1 MTPPTRLRHL
11 LLPLCTGAAA
21 LALTGWLWHHEQQG
35 LDATLRADFDVSVR
49 QTAGRIEQRV
59 ATYEQMLRATRGL
72 FDASEDVSQEDFRQF
87 VDALTGGTELAG
99 LQAMLFT
106 PRLNGAQV
114 ARHVATRRAL
124 GDPGYRIQP
133 PGKRDIL
140 GPVTYVAPAS
150 PDNLKALGHDILT
163 DPARRDAMLQARD
176 SGGIAITPRINLLMD
191 RPAIRPAFAMYLAIY
206 ARGRPIDTLA
216 ARQAHLNGWVH
227 IAFRLHDLMASLY
240 GEDTPGIALR
250 IYDGVRTDAASLI
263 FDSHPGD
270 DPAPPRF
277 KATEYISFPQSHWTL
292 QIRSIP
298 AFELRRDRG
307 SATIIAIAGTCVS
320 LLLALLMHQLVTGRA
335 RAYAHA
341 LTMTRELRESEER
354 MRHMA
359 QHDALTLLPNRAL
372 LADRL
377 HAALALARRD
387 KTRSG
392 LMFVDLDH
400 FKPVNDIH
408 GHAIGDRLLLAA
420 TARMRDCLRE
430 SDTLARMGGD
440 EFVVLLPHID
450 SQADAQLV
458 AERIRSAIALPFTI
472 DQHNLQIST
481 SIGIGIYPDDAS
493 TPESLTIC
501 ADDAMYRAKDAGR
514 NRLVFASET

>member
-1 MTPPTRLRHL
+1 M
-11 LLPLCTGAAA
+11 
-21 LALTGWLWHHEQQG
+21 
-35 LDATLRADFDVSVR
+35 F
-49 QTAGRIEQRV
+49 
-59 ATYEQMLRATRGL
+59 
-72 FDASEDVSQEDFRQF
+72 
-87 VDALTGGTELAG
+87 
-99 LQAMLFT
+99 
-106 PRLNGAQV
+106 
-114 ARHVATRRAL
+114 
-124 GDPGYRIQP
+124 
-133 PGKRDIL
+133 
-140 GPVTYVAPAS
+140 
-150 PDNLKALGHDILT
+150 
-163 DPARRDAMLQARD
+163 QARD

-191 RPAIRPAFAMYLAIY
+191 LPAIRPAFAMYLAIY
-206 ARGRPIDTLA
+206 AKGRPTDTLA
-216 ARQAHLNGWVH
+216 ARQAHLSGWVH
-227 IAFRLHDLMASLY
+227 IAFRLQDLMASLY

-277 KATEYISFPQSHWTL
+277 TATEYISFPQSNWTL
-292 QIRSIP
+292 QIRSTD

-307 SATIIAIAGTCVS
+307 SANVIAIAGACVS
-320 LLLALLMHQLVTGRA
+320 LLLALLTHQLVTGRA

-359 QHDALTLLPNRAL
+359 QHDALTQLPNRAL

-387 KTRSG
+387 KTRCG
-392 LMFVDLDH
+392 LMFVDLDN
-400 FKPVNDIH
+400 FKPVNDAH

-420 TARMRDCLRE
+420 SARMRDCLRE

-450 SQADAQLV
+450 SHADARLV

-472 DQHNLQIST
+472 DQYNLAISA